1 MTASVNLSSGENE
14 LKTVRVGSA
23 ESRPGELVYGWFELA
38 QLPTGH
44 TERLPVIIAQGR
56 EPGPTF
62 WFTANIHGNE
72 LTGMAAVH
80 DIVKPALLENLRGT
94 VVAIPSLN
102 PAGLRTNQ
110 RVPYFEMEDP
120 NRSFPGYNNPVTD
133 PTTAERQK
141 HPPSIYDEAMA
152 RLFECIR
159 ESADFLV
166 DLHCYGLQAASFT
179 IRDRVLYRDEAS
191 KAEAEDL
198 YRRMDELCTAF
209 GLAVVNEAEARRYV
223 DQKLHRSTS
232 GAALNEARIPAIT
245 VELGLIGGVDPDAL
259 SAARTGMLNSLRW
272 AGMLPGM
279 LEKITSVPVPQPTF
293 ATRRENSPRAQASGI
308 LRYHVRPGDMVSEGD
323 VIATLTDIF
332 GNPIPENSEIKAES
346 DGWIISLSRG
356 AMCYQG
362 QVVTNMAVRDE
373 NPMLETFPA

>member
-1 MTASVNLSSGENE
+1 MTATVDILSDEIKI
-14 LKTVRVGSA
+14 KTVRVGSA
-23 ESRPGELVYGWFELA
+23 ESRPGEIVYGWFELA

-44 TERLPVIIAQGR
+44 TERIPVIIAQGR

-80 DIVKPALLENLRGT
+80 DIVRPALLENLRGT
-94 VVAIPSLN
+94 VVALPSLN

-110 RVPYFEMEDP
+110 RVPYFETQDP
-120 NRSFPGYNNPVTD
+120 NRSFPGYNNPDTD

-179 IRDRVLYRDEAS
+179 IRDRVLYHDES
-191 KAEAEDL
+191 DRAEAEEL
-198 YRRMDELCTAF
+198 FRRMDELCGAF
-209 GLAVVNEAEARRYV
+209 GLGVVNEAEARRYI

-232 GAALNEARIPAIT
+232 GAALNESRIPAIT

-259 SAARTGMLNSLRW
+259 AAARTGMLNSLRW

-279 LEKITSVPVPQPTF
+279 VDKITSVPVPQPPF
-293 ATRRENSPRAQASGI
+293 STRRENSPRAQASGI
-308 LRYHVRPGDMVSEGD
+308 LRYHVRPGDMVSQGD
-323 VIATLTDIF
+323 IIATLTDIF
-332 GNPIPENSEIKAES
+332 GNPIAENSEIRAES

-356 AMCYQG
+356 AICYQG
-362 QVVTNMAVRDE
+362 QTITNMAVRDD
-373 NPMLETFPA
+373 NPMVEHFPA